1 MCRPDGV
8 CASACTRHCLYCD
21 DTRAVYNDTPLSP
34 RAYCSALSQVLE
46 GYGQTECV
54 APCTLTLQGDARPD
68 HVGPPLPCCDIKL
81 IDVPEMNYFAAS
93 GQGEVCIRGT
103 NVTQVRQSEG

>member
-1 MCRPDGV
+1 MPTAR
-8 CASACTRHCLYCD
+8 
-21 DTRAVYNDTPLSP
+21 LS
-34 RAYCSALSQVLE
+34 LSQVLE